1 MPNICS
7 ISAGKVKLLTSPVN
21 DGSLGISS
29 AIHKAP
35 ISTLQQKNLVKVLQ
49 MGIEGDEQSNLLVHG
64 GIDKAIYVY
73 PVEHYP
79 FWKDCLIRNNHL
91 DPAIELMHGYFGENL
106 TVQGFN
112 ESQVYIGDKWFV
124 GDAILQITDMR
135 EPCYKLNIKMNFKA
149 AVKTMVQSGY
159 SGWYLRVM
167 QIGSIKAG
175 DQIRVEAGSRQTTIA
190 SQNENFYRLKGQDEL
205 DL

>member
-7 ISAGKVKLLTSPVN
+7 ISAGKVKSLTSLVNEGSPV
-21 DGSLGISS
+21 ISS
-29 AIHKAP
+29 AIHKTP
-35 ISTLQQKNLVKVLQ
+35 ISSLQRPNQVKVLKL
-49 MGIEGDEQSNLLVHG
+49 GIEGDEQSNLQVHG

-79 FWKDCLIRNNHL
+79 FWKDCLIRQNHL
-91 DPAIELMHGYFGENL
+91 EPSTELMHGYFGENL
-106 TVQGFN
+106 TVEGFN
-112 ESQVYIGDKWFV
+112 ESQVYIGDKWYI

-149 AVKTMVQSGY
+149 AVRTMVQSGF
-159 SGWYLRVM
+159 SGWYLRVL

-175 DQIRVEAGSRQTTIA
+175 DEIKEEAGSRQMSIT
-190 SQNENFYRLKGQDEL
+190 SQNETFYRQKGQDEL

>member
-1 MPNICS
+1 MLNICS
-7 ISAGKVKLLTSPVN
+7 ISAGKVKSLISPVN
-21 DGSLGISS
+21 DGPPGISS

-35 ISTLQQKNLVKVLQ
+35 ISSLQQKNLVKVLQ

-64 GIDKAIYVY
+64 GIDKAIYAY

-112 ESQVYIGDKWFV
+112 ESEVYIGDKWFV

-149 AVKTMVQSGY
+149 AAKTMVQSGY
-159 SGWYLRVM
+159 SGWYLRVL
-167 QIGSIKAG
+167 QIGTIKAG
-175 DQIRVEAGSRQTTIA
+175 DEITVEAGSRQISIA
-190 SQNENFYRLKGQDEL
+190 SQNETFYRLKGQDEL